1 MARDKEPLT
10 PREARNRNILIL
22 CMVLGGVIAAA
33 LIVGSNMM
41 GEATDAH
48 WDSLGAFSGPLPP
61 LLAIAL
67 AGVWGIVL
75 PIISLLWLRVI
86 DEHERSAYRDGA
98 EAAAFAYLTGAPIWW
113 ILWRGGL
120 VPVPDGVVIFVA
132 FNFIYLAV
140 WLWRKYH

>member
-22 CMVLGGVIAAA
+22 CMLLGGVIAAA
-33 LIVGSNMM
+33 LIAGEQMM
-41 GEATDAH
+41 GGQRYYGGSA
-48 WDSLGAFSGPLPP
+48 GVFSGALPP
-61 LLAIAL
+61 LLTIAL

-86 DEHERSAYRDGA
+86 DEHERAAYRDGA
-98 EAAAFAYLTGAPIWW
+98 EVAAFAYLIGAPIWW

-120 VPVPDGVVIFVA
+120 VAAPDGVFIFLT
-132 FNFIYLAV
+132 FNVIYLAV
-140 WLWRKYH
+140 WLWRKFY